1 MLGLVGLGL
10 SALTAH
16 AWNVSGI
23 VRCPSGRPDVGA
35 TVSIPAL
42 NLSTTTDSSGA
53 YSIDLPDA
61 PFRGKICLDT
71 STGTTGLSVK
81 GNGCQNFSVD
91 EVNMF
96 VLVNFVVNGPS
107 CSCIVPPAC
116 WLTGGGTISDTSASP
131 HYSFGGVV
139 YPGCSPRAAGGGN
152 WNVVDHLA
160 GLHFKGLDIIVDD
173 CCGVPTSSPP
183 VNVNEID
190 FHGTG
195 IISGI
200 EGNAFPTTCVTFVG
214 HAEDHAESGSGV
226 DVLYIV
232 VTDCTSGQ
240 VYLSITGTAGAACA
254 NSPSPFN
261 NNGVFLSTGN
271 LQIHTS
277 GCAKD

>member
-1 MLGLVGLGL
+1 
-10 SALTAH
+10 
-16 AWNVSGI
+16 
-23 VRCPSGRPDVGA
+23 
-35 TVSIPAL
+35 
-42 NLSTTTDSSGA
+42 LSTTTDTSGA
-53 YSIDLPDA
+53 YSIDLPDQA
-61 PFRGKICLDT
+61 FKGKIYLDT
-71 STGTTGLSVK
+71 STGTSGLSLK
-81 GNGCQNFSVD
+81 GSSFQQFSVD

-96 VLVNFVVNGPS
+96 VLVNFVVTGPS
-107 CSCIVPPAC
+107 CSCVVPPAC
-116 WLTGGGTISDTSASP
+116 WLTGGGTISDGLASP

-183 VNVNEID
+183 VNVNKID

-195 IISGI
+195 IIGGI
-200 EGNAFPTTCVTFVG
+200 EGNPFPVTCVTFVG
-214 HAEDHAESGSGV
+214 HAEDWAESGAGA

-232 VTDCTSGQ
+232 VTPCGGGAPLLT
-240 VYLSITGTAGAACA
+240 ITGGAGTACP
-254 NSPSPFN
+254 NSVSPFA